1 LKHVWNAL
9 LLGLPVAFASR
20 LSGGP
25 AWLTFLAATLALL
38 PLARWIGIGTEH
50 AASRVGSSLGGLLNA
65 TFGNAAELIITIFA
79 LREGLVDLVKA
90 SITGSIIGNTL
101 LILGCAALVGGLR
114 HGPQRFDA
122 QAVGRHATMMIL
134 ALSAMALPAVFAT
147 IEKSAFIREEVSV
160 GVSILLLIT
169 YGAYIQYS
177 YFSRDARRRAAEE
190 APSHGSAGESGKKAW
205 SLQRSIAVLSA
216 AVVGTAAA
224 SELLVSAVE
233 PVSRALGL
241 SQFFLGLILIPI
253 VGNVAEHFSAI
264 QFAARNRMELAL
276 SIAANSSTQIAVFV
290 APLLVLVSLL
300 FHPMDLIFPPI
311 ELVTLM
317 ASGAIFALVSLDGET
332 NWLEGVQ
339 LLALYLIAAV
349 AFFFLPG

>member
-1 LKHVWNAL
+1 MKHIWNVL
-9 LLGLPVAFASR
+9 LLGLAVALVSR

-25 AWLTFLAATLALL
+25 AWLTFAGAALSLL
-38 PLARWIGIGTEH
+38 PLARWIGVGTEH
-50 AASRVGSSLGGLLNA
+50 LASRVGPSLGGLLNA

-79 LREGLVDLVKA
+79 LRQGLVELVKA

-101 LILGCAALVGGLR
+101 LILGCSAVVGGLR

-122 QAVGRHATMMIL
+122 RAVGRHAAMMIL
-134 ALSAMALPAVFAT
+134 ALTALALPAVFAT
-147 IEKSAFIREEVSV
+147 VVKSAFVREEVSV
-160 GVSILLLIT
+160 AVAILLLAT
-169 YGAYIQYS
+169 YGAYIHYS
-177 YFSRDARRRAAEE
+177 YFSRDARRFAAEARPE
-190 APSHGSAGESGKKAW
+190 GGEGKAW
-205 SLQRSIAVLSA
+205 SVGRSLAVLAA
-216 AVVGTAAA
+216 AVVGTAVG
-224 SELLVSAVE
+224 SELLVAAVE

-253 VGNVAEHFSAI
+253 IGNVAEHYSAI
-264 QFAARNRMELAL
+264 EFAARNRMELSL

-300 FHPMDLIFPPI
+300 FHPMNLIFEPI
-311 ELVTLM
+311 ELVTLF
-317 ASGAIFALVSLDGET
+317 ASSAIFAYVSLDGET

-339 LLALYLIAAV
+339 LLAVYLIAAV